1 MADSHLF
8 SCPSLDPV
16 NKLLAWV
23 RFTESIRFTRSMDP
37 MHWMDPMDRIHGSDA
52 SDASAW
58 IRCIGSDL
66 TEIQ

>member
-1 MADSHLF
+1 MAGSHLF
-8 SCPSLDPV
+8 SCPSSDPIK
-16 NKLLAWV
+16 KLLAWV
-23 RFTESIRFTRSMDP
+23 RLTESIRLTRSMDP
-37 MHWMDPMDRIHGSDA
+37 MHWIDPMDRIHGSDA